1 VPDAVRRRRAR
12 LALAVVLLL
21 AVTIG
26 AVGWWLGSGRYTD
39 IPALVGQPK
48 DTAIGL
54 LQEAGLDPVVD
65 PGQYSESVPVDQVL
79 SASPQGGR
87 AVRGS
92 DVHIVVSEGAERF
105 VVPADLV
112 GRKRDDVLAK
122 LQADLPQLG
131 FSVAEVYDDKS
142 GPGIV
147 TAFDPP
153 AGTKLKR
160 GDTVTV
166 SVSKGHAPVAV
177 PNVVGQSP
185 DAATGTLG
193 QLGFQVA
200 RAEGRTT
207 AVAAGQVM
215 TVTPGPGDG
224 KQPYGSSVTI
234 TVSVGVPQV
243 TVPDVTGQ
251 PKDAAVA
258 ALQAAGL
265 QADVSTF
272 VAGNRVYQQNPK
284 QGTVVDQGSTVSILV
299 SIG

>member
-12 LALAVVLLL
+12 LAVAVVLLL

-39 IPALVGQPK
+39 VPSLVGQPK

-54 LQEAGLDPVVD
+54 LQEAGLDPVLD
-65 PGQYSESVPVDQVL
+65 PAQFSEKVPEDQVL

-92 DVHIVVSEGAERF
+92 DVHIVVSEGPERF
-105 VVPADLV
+105 VVPPSLV
-112 GRKRDDVLAK
+112 GGKREDVVAQ
-122 LQADLPQLG
+122 LQATLPQLA
-131 FSVAEVYDDKS
+131 FSIAEVYDDKS
-142 GPGIV
+142 GAGIV
-147 TAFDPP
+147 TGFDPP
-153 AGTKLKR
+153 AGTQLKR

-166 SVSKGHAPVAV
+166 SVSRGRAPVAV
-177 PNVVGQSP
+177 PNVVGQGP
-185 DAATGTLG
+185 DAATQTLQ
-193 QLGFQVA
+193 QLGFTVT
-200 RAEGRTT
+200 RAEGRTA
-207 AVAAGQVM
+207 AVDAGQVM

-224 KQPYGSSVTI
+224 KQPYGSPVTI

-243 TVPDVTGQ
+243 TVPDVRNQ
-251 PKDAAVA
+251 SRDAAVA

-265 QADVSTF
+265 KANVSTF

-284 QGTVVDQGSTVSILV
+284 PGTVVDQGSAVSVLV